1 MSKKKNNR
9 TIIEE
14 GIRTFRKNL
23 HIANTA
29 LSENDDLE
37 KVIEQAENMEIVGII
52 RKQKVGL
59 DHLEQVMQGI
69 QPQGNSLFSEQKEGM
84 EEYQSFLTRSENLP
98 RKKAAKKKEPEPE
111 KEGIEHEEV

>member
-1 MSKKKNNR
+1 MGMAASIEEYEMSRKKNNR

-14 GIRTFRKNL
+14 GIRAFRKNL

-69 QPQGNSLFSEQKEGM
+69 QPHGNSLFSEQKEGM
-84 EEYQSFLTRSENLP
+84 
-98 RKKAAKKKEPEPE
+98 
-111 KEGIEHEEV
+111 